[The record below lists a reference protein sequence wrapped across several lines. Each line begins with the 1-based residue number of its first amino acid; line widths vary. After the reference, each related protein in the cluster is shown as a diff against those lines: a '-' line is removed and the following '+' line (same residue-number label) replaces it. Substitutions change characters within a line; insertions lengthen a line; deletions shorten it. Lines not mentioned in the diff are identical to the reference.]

1 MIMEN
6 LDFQPSIIHKIY
18 DFYKE
23 MHKKIEKFPKTSR
36 YSLGQKIENSILDL
50 LETIYLANIQI
61 KTLREP
67 VLHKASAKCELV
79 KILIRLAYDTG
90 VIDNTSTYVSAQAK
104 MQEIGKML
112 GGWIKYMRN
121 AS

>member
-23 MHKKIEKFPKTSR
+23 MHK
-36 YSLGQKIENSILDL
+36 KIENSILDL